1 MLINIIE
8 NNLDLK
14 ERQAM
19 FNVGDYVVRVS
30 YHKDILFKI
39 VYIAPN
45 QIARLKG
52 VSYRI
57 IADAPLSDLEPANN
71 MRYTSQEDNI
81 MIKVNENVTKILKQQ
96 EEKKKG
102 QNPSFQKTGTVLHID
117 GDAFYLNL
125 CLKYYKELG
134 IPAVGEHVAEAEQPK
149 RIRYLLDK
157 YSPDIL
163 VLTGHDALNK
173 NHKGIHELESYRNSG
188 YFIEAVKKARMVKA
202 SAAELVIFAGACQ
215 SYFEE
220 ILAAGAD
227 FAASPGRVLIHA
239 LDPVFIV
246 EKIAHCPFYQV
257 LPIDEALENTI
268 TNIKGLGGYEVL
280 GKCRK
285 GGPVVEEDKQEESA
299 LEKQAPEQPHK
310 TTQNRAGNKKCL
322 TKNEIEKELA
332 KPLFNDSMP
341 EFEVKMQRYMN
352 RENK

>member
-1 MLINIIE
+1 
-8 NNLDLK
+8 
-14 ERQAM
+14 M

-45 QIARLKG
+45 QVARLKG
-52 VSYRI
+52 VSYRV
-57 IADAPLSDLEPANN
+57 IADAPLSDLEPAQN

-81 MIKVNENVTKILKQQ
+81 MVKVNENVAKILKQQ

-102 QNPSFQKTGTVLHID
+102 QNPSFQKTGTVLHVD

-134 IPAVGEHVAEAEQPK
+134 IPAVGEHIAEAEQPK

-173 NHKGIHELESYRNSG
+173 NHKGIHELESYKNSN
-188 YFIEAVKKARMVKA
+188 YFIEAVKKARMVKP
-202 SAAELVIFAGACQ
+202 STAELVIFAGACQ

-280 GKCRK
+280 GKFRK
-285 GGPVVEEDKQEESA
+285 GGPVVEEERGEA
-299 LEKQAPEQPHK
+299 PTVEKQVPEEKRKNTQEK
-310 TTQNRAGNKKCL
+310 TNTRKRL
-322 TKNEIEKELA
+322 TKNDIEKELA
-332 KPLFNDSMP
+332 KPLFNDSMS
-341 EFEVKMQRYMN
+341 EFEVRMQRCMSK
-352 RENK
+352 ENK